1 MIGICRFLE
10 FPGVACGTIRK
21 DAILAPDKRFVT
33 SLAFHGRMGSN
44 QRKKILMIADL
55 LAGSE
60 PALHDM
66 ALGAVGAEFPQMNIG
81 MAIGAVLSDVGE
93 DGAGAMS
100 PRLCGEL
107 YRSRTNSYCSSVAA
121 TWYAGTAS

>member
-1 MIGICRFLE
+1 
-10 FPGVACGTIRK
+10 
-21 DAILAPDKRFVT
+21 
-33 SLAFHGRMGSN
+33 MGSN

-93 DGAGAMS
+93 DGAGVALRAFYFFMHATKRVSRVVVIELESGAKGLPICRRVAIVAGNFESAMGIW
-100 PRLCGEL
+100 RG
-107 YRSRTNSYCSSVAA
+107 AA
-121 TWYAGTAS
+121 LRRRGTSTRVGHQ